1 MELGLLAAIVVIVLV
16 VLMGIMR
23 AYRVAG
29 PSEALIITGRGGQE
43 DQKVVSGGRVIVYP
57 FVQRAYSMSLA
68 SRQIRVDIEGIS
80 KNGIQLQLTGVAQVK
95 VGGDDVSIRRA
106 AQRFLN
112 QQDQIDHYT
121 QEILAGSLR
130 AVVGTLTVEQIIQD
144 RASFAASVSE
154 EAEHSMNNQGLVI
167 DTFQISSVD
176 DQGDYITNMGR
187 PQAAEVAKL
196 AAIAEAQATREAAEA
211 QALADEKVAVAQQT
225 LALKQAEI
233 KEETDA
239 RLASA
244 NAAGPLAEAAQQQR
258 ILEQEELVAVR
269 QAELKAKQLDT
280 EVRRPADAERYRQVQ
295 IAEAAKAA
303 AFLAA
308 EAELARRR
316 ADAQAVELE
325 GAAHAAAVRAQGEAE
340 ASATL
345 AKAEAYKQF
354 NDAAVLDR
362 MLATLPEV
370 ARELAAPY
378 GQIKDLTVIS
388 NDGAGKLSQS
398 VTTNLAETLSMLKSL
413 TGVDLADLARNVAS
427 EHKDGSRTAAPER
440 FAEAPVLS
448 SNGERGH

>member
-16 VLMGIMR
+16 VLVGIMR

-398 VTTNLAETLSMLKSL
+398 VTANLAETLSMLKSL
-413 TGVDLADLARNVAS
+413 TGVDLADLARNLA
-427 EHKDGSRTAAPER
+427 HKDGSRTAAPER
-440 FAEAPVLS
+440 FSEAPVLS
-448 SNGERGH
+448 SNGERSH

>member
-1 MELGLLAAIVVIVLV
+1 MLAVIVIVALV
-16 VLMGIMR
+16 VVFGVMR

-29 PSEALIITGRGGQE
+29 PSEALIITGRGGQD

-57 FVQRAYSMSLA
+57 FVQRAYTMSLA

-176 DQGDYITNMGR
+176 DQGDYINNMGR

-196 AAIAEAQATREAAEA
+196 AAIAEAQATREASEA
-211 QALADEKVAVAQQT
+211 QALADEKVAIAQQA

-239 RLASA
+239 RLAIA

-295 IAEAAKAA
+295 VAEAAKQP
-303 AFLAA
+303 
-308 EAELARRR
+308 RCSPPRPSW
-316 ADAQAVELE
+316 
-325 GAAHAAAVRAQGEAE
+325 HAAV
-340 ASATL
+340 
-345 AKAEAYKQF
+345 
-354 NDAAVLDR
+354 
-362 MLATLPEV
+362 
-370 ARELAAPY
+370 
-378 GQIKDLTVIS
+378 
-388 NDGAGKLSQS
+388 
-398 VTTNLAETLSMLKSL
+398 
-413 TGVDLADLARNVAS
+413 
-427 EHKDGSRTAAPER
+427 
-440 FAEAPVLS
+440 
-448 SNGERGH
+448 

>member
-1 MELGLLAAIVVIVLV
+1 MELGYLAAIVVIVLV
-16 VLMGIMR
+16 VLVGIMR

-57 FVQRAYSMSLA
+57 FVQRAYTMSLA

-95 VGGDDVSIRRA
+95 VGGDDISIRRA

-325 GAAHAAAVRAQGEAE
+325 GAAQAAAVRAQGEAE

-398 VTTNLAETLSMLKSL
+398 VATNLAETLSMLKSL

-427 EHKDGSRTAAPER
+427 EHKDGSRSPASGSLM
-440 FAEAPVLS
+440 EASALS
-448 SNGERGH
+448 PNGETHH

>member
-1 MELGLLAAIVVIVLV
+1 MELGYLAAIVVIVLV
-16 VLMGIMR
+16 VLVGIMR

-95 VGGDDVSIRRA
+95 VGGDDISIRRA

-325 GAAHAAAVRAQGEAE
+325 GAAQAAAVRAQGEAE

-427 EHKDGSRTAAPER
+427 EHKDGSRSAASENLI
-440 FAEAPVLS
+440 EASALS
-448 SNGERGH
+448 ANGETHR

>member
-1 MELGLLAAIVVIVLV
+1 MELLLPAVLV
-16 VLMGIMR
+16 VVVLIIIVSLMR

-29 PSEALIITGRGGQE
+29 PSEALIITGRGGQD
-43 DQKVVSGGRVIVYP
+43 DQRVVSGGRVIVYP
-57 FVQRAYSMSLA
+57 FIQRAYTMSLA
-68 SRQIRVDIEGIS
+68 SRQIRVEIDGIS
-80 KNGIQLQLTGVAQVK
+80 KNGIQLSLTGVAQVK
-95 VGGDDVSIRRA
+95 VGGDEVSIRRA

-130 AVVGTLTVEQIIQD
+130 AVVGTLTVEQVIQD

-167 DTFQISSVD
+167 DTFQISAVD
-176 DQGDYITNMGR
+176 DDGDYINNMGR

-196 AAIAEAQATREAAEA
+196 AAIAEAQATREASEA
-211 QALADEKVAVAQQT
+211 QALADEKVAIAQRT

-239 RLASA
+239 RLAAA
-244 NAAGPLAEAAQQQR
+244 NAAGPLAEAAQRQR

-295 IAEAAKAA
+295 IAEAAKTQAM
-303 AFLAA
+303 LAA
-308 EAELARRR
+308 EAELARRENE
-316 ADAQAVELE
+316 AKAVELE
-325 GAAHAAAVRAQGEAE
+325 GAAKAAAIRAQGEAE
-340 ASATL
+340 AASTL

-362 MLATLPEV
+362 MLDTLPQI

-378 GQIKDLTVIS
+378 ANISELNVIS
-388 NDGAGKLSQS
+388 SDGESKLSQNIS
-398 VTTNLAETLSMLKSL
+398 TNLVETLSMLKTM
-413 TGVDLADLARNVAS
+413 TGVDLTDVARNMTAEKTSKAGATGTGTDLLAAS
-427 EHKDGSRTAAPER
+427 DNHEHAGS
-440 FAEAPVLS
+440 
-448 SNGERGH
+448 

>member
-1 MELGLLAAIVVIVLV
+1 
-16 VLMGIMR
+16 MR

-29 PSEALIITGRGGQE
+29 PSEALIITGRGGQD
-43 DQKVVSGGRVIVYP
+43 DQRVVSGGRVIVYP
-57 FVQRAYSMSLA
+57 FIQRAYTMSLA
-68 SRQIRVDIEGIS
+68 SRQIRVEIDGIS
-80 KNGIQLQLTGVAQVK
+80 KNGIQLSLTGVAQVK
-95 VGGDDVSIRRA
+95 VGGDEVSIRRA

-130 AVVGTLTVEQIIQD
+130 AVVGTLTVEQVIQD

-167 DTFQISSVD
+167 DTFQISAVD
-176 DQGDYITNMGR
+176 DDGDYINNMGR

-196 AAIAEAQATREAAEA
+196 AAIAEAQATREASEA
-211 QALADEKVAVAQQT
+211 QALADEKVAIAQRT

-239 RLASA
+239 RLAAA
-244 NAAGPLAEAAQQQR
+244 NAAGPLAEAAQRQR

-295 IAEAAKAA
+295 IAEAAKTQAM
-303 AFLAA
+303 LAA
-308 EAELARRR
+308 EAELARRENE
-316 ADAQAVELE
+316 AKAVELE
-325 GAAHAAAVRAQGEAE
+325 GAAKAAAIRAQGEAE
-340 ASATL
+340 AASTL

-362 MLATLPEV
+362 MLDTLPQI

-378 GQIKDLTVIS
+378 ANISELNVIS
-388 NDGAGKLSQS
+388 SDGESKLSQNIS
-398 VTTNLAETLSMLKSL
+398 TNLVETLSMLKTM
-413 TGVDLADLARNVAS
+413 TGVDLTDVARNMTAEKTSKAAATGTGTDLLAAS
-427 EHKDGSRTAAPER
+427 DNHEHAGS
-440 FAEAPVLS
+440 
-448 SNGERGH
+448 

>member
-1 MELGLLAAIVVIVLV
+1 VELLLPAVLV
-16 VLMGIMR
+16 VVVLIVIFSLMR

-29 PSEALIITGRGGQE
+29 PSEALIITGRGGQD
-43 DQKVVSGGRVIVYP
+43 DQRVVSGGRVIVYP
-57 FVQRAYSMSLA
+57 FIQRAYSMSLA
-68 SRQIRVDIEGIS
+68 SRQIRVEIDGIS
-80 KNGIQLQLTGVAQVK
+80 KNGIQLSLTGVAQVK
-95 VGGDDVSIRRA
+95 VGGDEVSIRRA

-130 AVVGTLTVEQIIQD
+130 AVVGTLTVEQVIQD

-167 DTFQISSVD
+167 DTFQISAVD
-176 DQGDYITNMGR
+176 DDGDYINNMGR

-196 AAIAEAQATREAAEA
+196 AAIAEAQATREASEA
-211 QALADEKVAVAQQT
+211 QALADEKVAIAQRT

-239 RLASA
+239 RLAAA
-244 NAAGPLAEAAQQQR
+244 NAAGPLAEAAQRQR

-295 IAEAAKAA
+295 IAEAAKTQAM
-303 AFLAA
+303 LAA
-308 EAELARRR
+308 EAELARRENE
-316 ADAQAVELE
+316 AKAVELE
-325 GAAHAAAVRAQGEAE
+325 GAAKAAAIRAQGEAE
-340 ASATL
+340 AASTL

-362 MLATLPEV
+362 MLDTLPQI

-378 GQIKDLTVIS
+378 ANISELNVIS
-388 NDGAGKLSQS
+388 NDGENKLSQNIS
-398 VTTNLAETLSMLKSL
+398 TNLVETLSMLKTM
-413 TGVDLADLARNVAS
+413 TGVDLTDVARNMTAEKSAKAGATGTSTDLLAAS
-427 EHKDGSRTAAPER
+427 DNHERAGS
-440 FAEAPVLS
+440 
-448 SNGERGH
+448 

>member
-1 MELGLLAAIVVIVLV
+1 MELGYLAAIAVIVLV
-16 VLMGIMR
+16 VLVGIMR

-29 PSEALIITGRGGQE
+29 PSEALIITGRGGQD

-112 QQDQIDHYT
+112 QQEQIDHYT

-325 GAAHAAAVRAQGEAE
+325 GAAQAAAVRAQGEAE

-427 EHKDGSRTAAPER
+427 EHKDGSRPAAPEGLV
-440 FAEAPVLS
+440 EAPVLS
-448 SNGERGH
+448 SNGETHR

>member
-1 MELGLLAAIVVIVLV
+1 MELVLPAVLV
-16 VLMGIMR
+16 VVVLIIIFSFMR

-29 PSEALIITGRGGQE
+29 PSEALIITGRGGQD
-43 DQKVVSGGRVIVYP
+43 DQRVVSGGRVIVYP
-57 FVQRAYSMSLA
+57 FIQRAYTMSLA
-68 SRQIRVDIEGIS
+68 SRQIRVEIDGIS

-95 VGGDDVSIRRA
+95 VGGDDISIRRA

-167 DTFQISSVD
+167 DTFQISAVD
-176 DQGDYITNMGR
+176 DEGDYINNMGR

-196 AAIAEAQATREAAEA
+196 AAIAEASATREASEA
-211 QALADEKVAVAQQT
+211 QALADEKVAIAQRT
-225 LALKQAEI
+225 LALKQADI

-239 RLASA
+239 RLAAA
-244 NAAGPLAEAAQQQR
+244 NAAGPLAEAAQRQR

-295 IAEAAKAA
+295 IAEAAKTQSM
-303 AFLAA
+303 LAA
-308 EAELARRR
+308 EAELARRENE
-316 ADAQAVELE
+316 AKAVELE
-325 GAAHAAAVRAQGEAE
+325 GAAKAAAIRAQGEAE
-340 ASATL
+340 AASTL

-362 MLATLPEV
+362 MLDTLPLI
-370 ARELAAPY
+370 AHELAAPY
-378 GQIKDLTVIS
+378 ANISELNVIS
-388 NDGAGKLSQS
+388 NDGESKLSQNIS
-398 VTTNLAETLSMLKSL
+398 TNLVETLSMLKTM
-413 TGVDLADLARNVAS
+413 TGVDLTDVARNMTAEKTSKAGATGTSTDLLAAS
-427 EHKDGSRTAAPER
+427 DNNEHAGS
-440 FAEAPVLS
+440 
-448 SNGERGH
+448 

>member
-1 MELGLLAAIVVIVLV
+1 MELGYLAAVAVIVLV
-16 VLMGIMR
+16 VLVGIMR

-112 QQDQIDHYT
+112 QQEQIDHYT

-325 GAAHAAAVRAQGEAE
+325 GAAQAAAVRAQGQAE

-427 EHKDGSRTAAPER
+427 EHKDGSRTAAPEGLM
-440 FAEAPVLS
+440 EAPVLS
-448 SNGERGH
+448 SNGETHR

>member
-1 MELGLLAAIVVIVLV
+1 MELLLPAVLV
-16 VLMGIMR
+16 VVVLIIIFSLMR

-29 PSEALIITGRGGQE
+29 PSEALIITGRGGQD
-43 DQKVVSGGRVIVYP
+43 DQRVVSGGRVIVYP
-57 FVQRAYSMSLA
+57 FIQRAYTMSLA
-68 SRQIRVDIEGIS
+68 SRQIRVEIDGIS
-80 KNGIQLQLTGVAQVK
+80 KNGIQLSLTGVAQVK
-95 VGGDDVSIRRA
+95 VGGDEVSIRRA

-130 AVVGTLTVEQIIQD
+130 AVVGTLTVEQVIQD

-167 DTFQISSVD
+167 DTFQISAVD
-176 DQGDYITNMGR
+176 DDGDYINNMGR

-196 AAIAEAQATREAAEA
+196 AAIAEAQATREASEA
-211 QALADEKVAVAQQT
+211 QALADEKVAIAQRT

-239 RLASA
+239 RLAAA
-244 NAAGPLAEAAQQQR
+244 NAAGPLAEAAQRQR

-295 IAEAAKAA
+295 IAEAAKTQAM
-303 AFLAA
+303 LAS
-308 EAELARRR
+308 EAELARRENE
-316 ADAQAVELE
+316 AKAVELE
-325 GAAHAAAVRAQGEAE
+325 GAAKAAAIRAQGEAE
-340 ASATL
+340 AASTL

-362 MLATLPEV
+362 MLDTLPQI
-370 ARELAAPY
+370 AHELAAPY
-378 GQIKDLTVIS
+378 ANISELNVIS
-388 NDGAGKLSQS
+388 NDGESKLSQNIS
-398 VTTNLAETLSMLKSL
+398 TNLVETLSMLKTM
-413 TGVDLADLARNVAS
+413 TGVDLTDVARNMTAEKSSKAGAAGTSTDLLAVS
-427 EHKDGSRTAAPER
+427 DNNEHAGS
-440 FAEAPVLS
+440 
-448 SNGERGH
+448 

>member
-1 MELGLLAAIVVIVLV
+1 
-16 VLMGIMR
+16 MR

-29 PSEALIITGRGGQE
+29 PSEALIITGRGGQD
-43 DQKVVSGGRVIVYP
+43 DQRVVSGGRVIVYP
-57 FVQRAYSMSLA
+57 FIQRAYTMSLA
-68 SRQIRVDIEGIS
+68 SRQIRVEIDGIS
-80 KNGIQLQLTGVAQVK
+80 KNGIQLSLTGVAQVK
-95 VGGDDVSIRRA
+95 VGGDEVSIRRA

-130 AVVGTLTVEQIIQD
+130 AVVGTLTVEQVIQD

-167 DTFQISSVD
+167 DTFQISAVD
-176 DQGDYITNMGR
+176 DDGDYINNMGR

-196 AAIAEAQATREAAEA
+196 AAIAEAQATREASEA
-211 QALADEKVAVAQQT
+211 QALADEKVAIAQRT

-239 RLASA
+239 RLAAA
-244 NAAGPLAEAAQQQR
+244 NAAGPLAEAAQRQR

-295 IAEAAKAA
+295 IAEAAKTQAM
-303 AFLAA
+303 LAA
-308 EAELARRR
+308 EAELSRRENE
-316 ADAQAVELE
+316 AKAVELE
-325 GAAHAAAVRAQGEAE
+325 GAAKAAAIRAQGEAE
-340 ASATL
+340 AASTL

-362 MLATLPEV
+362 MLDTLPQI
-370 ARELAAPY
+370 ARELASPY
-378 GQIKDLTVIS
+378 ANISELNVIS
-388 NDGAGKLSQS
+388 SDGESKLSQNIS
-398 VTTNLAETLSMLKSL
+398 TNLVKTLSMLKTM
-413 TGVDLADLARNVAS
+413 TGVDLTDVARNMTAEKKSTAGATGTSTDLLAAS
-427 EHKDGSRTAAPER
+427 DNNEHAGS
-440 FAEAPVLS
+440 
-448 SNGERGH
+448 